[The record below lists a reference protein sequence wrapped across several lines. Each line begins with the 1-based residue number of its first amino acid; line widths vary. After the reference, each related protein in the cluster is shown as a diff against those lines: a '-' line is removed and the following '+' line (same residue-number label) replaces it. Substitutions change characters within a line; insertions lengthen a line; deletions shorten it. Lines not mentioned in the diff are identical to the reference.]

1 MRNSSHS
8 PGCMR
13 ALPASQSCHVRRV
26 EWMSEAAADCESP
39 AASRAALISAADWFD
54 VGPFGP
60 RFGWLGTFAVGDDVA
75 VIVEDGFEI
84 FGIVGGYLNKCEVVL
99 SVEPLDSVAPGAL
112 HSGGDGIDGT
122 GAGVVGENDAV
133 GLGHFM
139 LQPLFP
145 RRGVCDLLTI
155 QIIHGFRAYA
165 STFCGAR
172 SEPHNA

>member
-26 EWMSEAAADCESP
+26 EWMRSAAADCESP
-39 AASRAALISAADWFD
+39 AASRAARIASGLGLDE
-54 VGPFGP
+54 GPFGP
-60 RFGWLGTFAVGDDVA
+60 RFGWLGIDFFGDDFGGLAEAFDHVGFAFVA
-75 VIVEDGFEI
+75 GHFGGEVAGFLSGSGFDEAE
-84 FGIVGGYLNKCEVVL
+84 FAGVGG
-99 SVEPLDSVAPGAL
+99 D
-112 HSGGDGIDGT
+112 
-122 GAGVVGENDAV
+122 VVGC
-133 GLGHFM
+133 HFL

-172 SEPHNA
+172 SEPHND